1 MNGSR
6 KKTAHTIKG
15 QADTA
20 VSPAANS
27 MDRKS
32 AGGMLKKL
40 ISRRN
45 QTDKY
50 PVITEDELRALG
62 TDISPD
68 HVLGLRAVTEGG
80 YLLVYILTILTQ
92 SIFASFCTY

>member
-15 QADTA
+15 QSETA
-20 VSPAANS
+20 VSPAVNS

-68 HVLGLRAVTEGG
+68 HVLGLRAVTEGV
-80 YLLVYILTILTQ
+80 YLLI
-92 SIFASFCTY
+92 